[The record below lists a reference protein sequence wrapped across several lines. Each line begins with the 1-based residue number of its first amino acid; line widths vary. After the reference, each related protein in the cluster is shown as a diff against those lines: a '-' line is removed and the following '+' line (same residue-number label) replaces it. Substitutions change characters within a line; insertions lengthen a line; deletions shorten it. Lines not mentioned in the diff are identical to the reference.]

1 MAQIRGIAI
10 KGLKEFKGHEGETLL
25 QGDIYFKGKKVGYYS
40 DDFRGGTTVV
50 DIDVKVQHEMYQL
63 SEGYETDYVNRLDN
77 LIYEIVMLADLERT
91 FTKAVKKGYVG
102 IADVRGGF
110 SEDKMTMYP
119 DRILYIPR
127 SFEFLSRH
135 TVITR
140 LEEYLEKENIKYAPN
155 RIKIYRCKEDFI
167 KS

>member
-40 DDFRGGTTVV
+40 DDFRGGMAVV

-63 SEGYETDYVNRLDN
+63 SEGYETKYTNRLEN
-77 LIYEIVMLADLERT
+77 LIYEVVMLTDLEKT

-110 SEDKMTMYP
+110 SEDKMTMYH

-127 SFEFLSRH
+127 AFEFLSH
-135 TVITR
+135 DIITKR
-140 LEEYLEKENIKYAPN
+140 FKEYLEKENIHYSSLTL
-155 RIKIYRCKEDFI
+155 YRCKEDFI